1 MNRNQKILIKQ
12 QELEESK
19 DLVLARE
26 FVDLDEKIT
35 GLEDKIEGKNNDDV
49 LEEVKN
55 LSKKIDN
62 LPEPKEIPE
71 FPTEMTINNLPDV
84 QKVEVINFPK
94 QEKQETPIIN
104 VQAPIVNVE
113 KTELNTEKIES
124 GLKTS
129 NDLLKDISKKLDKEE
144 IEEEKKEFEKV
155 TLVDEDGK
163 PVRSLGG
170 GGGGVAKYVYDA
182 QGKTI
187 NPATEETLQSI
198 AGLNIPAHDTRELG
212 YTDGNLTTVTYKL
225 GGSVVAT
232 KTLAYTDGNLSSVVV
247 S

>member
-26 FVDLDEKIT
+26 FVNLDEKIT
-35 GLEDKIEGKNNDDV
+35 GLEDKIDAKSNDDV

-55 LSKKIDN
+55 LSEKIDN
-62 LPEPKEIPE
+62 IPKPKEIPE

-94 QEKQETPIIN
+94 HEKQETPIIN

-129 NDLLKDISKKLDKEE
+129 NELLKDISSKLDKEE
-144 IEEEKKEFEKV
+144 VIEEKKEFEKV

-163 PVRSLGG
+163 PVKSLGG
-170 GGGGVAKYVYDA
+170 GGGGVAKYVYNA

-187 NPATEETLQSI
+187 NPATEETLSKLTGFAIPEYDEISI
-198 AGLNIPAHDTRELG
+198 SYTGSNIT
-212 YTDGNLTTVTYKL
+212 
-225 GGSVVAT
+225 SVVY
-232 KTLAYTDGNLSSVVV
+232 KLSSVIVATLTLSYTSDNLTSV
-247 S
+247 IKT